1 MPRTFVFH
9 SITKSSGGRWD
20 IPPID
25 PTDERF
31 RLLIADAKNFKDFSL
46 KATGLSDAFIF
57 DILLS
62 SNLTPFVI
70 TEPEKGL
77 LPIARNS
84 ERQWTSVPEHDI
96 AAHGA
101 ATQAA
106 FQSIFSAAGWTSAE
120 YFAKLDS
127 IRRKLSSQ
135 LIPEKGWLVFMG
147 AGGDYVCAACAPAS
161 TYRIGKTIIDQTLYW
176 AAVPT
181 EDEALYLVGLLNS
194 EALNLVIKD
203 FQPRGQ
209 FRAASRPQIAV
220 GSYATVQSRRCC
232 PCRRSCKN
240 SHPTDGMASHAV
252 G

>member
-1 MPRTFVFH
+1 M
-9 SITKSSGGRWD
+9 
-20 IPPID
+20 
-25 PTDERF
+25 
-31 RLLIADAKNFKDFSL
+31 
-46 KATGLSDAFIF
+46 
-57 DILLS
+57 
-62 SNLTPFVI
+62 
-70 TEPEKGL
+70 
-77 LPIARNS
+77 
-84 ERQWTSVPEHDI
+84 PEHDI

-209 FRAASRPQIAV
+209 FGARHVHKLPLGVTPPFNPDDAAHADVVARTRTLLTEWRAMLLVDPIAAALLLPTKRLPPPANAANKAYRASWV
-220 GSYATVQSRRCC
+220 CSL
-232 PCRRSCKN
+232 
-240 SHPTDGMASHAV
+240 
-252 G
+252 